1 METPIIREEVQAFIQ
16 TFQAFAGFA
25 QNNRLTDAERE
36 AIANIVRTLGLDRK
50 PSLGD
55 DAPLTGTL
63 PRIG

>member
-1 METPIIREEVQAFIQ
+1 MVTPIIIREEVQAFIQ

-50 PSLGD
+50 TSLG

-63 PRIG
+63 PQIL